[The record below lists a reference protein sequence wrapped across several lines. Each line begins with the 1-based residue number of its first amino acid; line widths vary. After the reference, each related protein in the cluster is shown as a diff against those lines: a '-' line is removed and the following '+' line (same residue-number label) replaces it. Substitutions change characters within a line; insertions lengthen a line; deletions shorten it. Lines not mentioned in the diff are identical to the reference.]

1 VPFTT
6 VARAGAVLRPL
17 GRTLTYTRWLHL
29 LLASVV
35 GVVTGFVQPDIFRHL
50 GTQWLWMA
58 VLPVPLLLSAA
69 AVPGMR
75 AVEGVQARLLVLP
88 HPHARYGAGAR
99 PSPVTT
105 APSANWADRLRT
117 AAWLLFRLET
127 GVLVSALTVHLP
139 LLALAL
145 GRNTTAHTGPAP
157 TVFGP
162 LGAPHWWYAL
172 LAPWPLVVLMAVVVG
187 AGAGTAAVARRL
199 LGPSA
204 ADRLAAL
211 EERTARLL
219 EHNRLAQELHDSIG
233 HALTVMVVQAGAAQ
247 AGGGPEFR
255 DRALATIE
263 DTGREALTDLERA
276 LRLLREGVPPAG
288 GPGLG
293 EVGRLLASAESA
305 GATVRAEVTGPVG
318 ELPDAVSREGYR
330 MVQESLTNVL
340 RHAGPVPVSVRV
352 AADRTGVQ
360 LEVRNAL
367 PDRPGRGPGGGRG
380 LRGMRERAALL
391 DGTFEA
397 GPRDGHWRVAARL
410 PARPLG

>member
-1 VPFTT
+1 MTFAT

-35 GVVTGFVQPDIFRHL
+35 GVVTGFVQPGMFRHP

-58 VLPVPLLLSAA
+58 VLPVPLLLAAA

-117 AAWLLFRLET
+117 AGWLLFRLET

-145 GRNTTAHTGPAP
+145 GRNATAHTGPVRTA
-157 TVFGP
+157 FGP
-162 LGAPHWWYAL
+162 LGAPHRWYAL

-247 AGGGPEFR
+247 AGGGAGFR

-293 EVGRLLASAESA
+293 DVGRLLASAESA
-305 GATVRAEVTGPVG
+305 GAAVRAEVTGPVG

-352 AADRTGVQ
+352 AADRTGVE

-367 PDRPGRGPGGGRG
+367 PDRPPGRGPGGGRG

-410 PARPLG
+410 PALG